1 MRPATERGAEAFDRG
16 TPMRS
21 SPIALALLLV
31 ALSACGE
38 TNDAVEKAP
47 VKAAPTETKVEPT
60 PVPEPIAVP
69 EDPFADDKWEDADT
83 DGAEPTP
90 PPTIETPQGPWP
102 GPCKITY
109 KGGPTVRFK
118 YTDTGGTVRT
128 DADADGTADVC
139 SKFDRTGDHTTKI
152 SIDLDCNK
160 KTDLRIE
167 PKLEDGTNLAVAKV
181 TATDDN
187 GGNREMTLVE
197 LGLFAGLE
205 PGYALQA
212 KRADV
217 DATIKDGKVTKASI
231 KGEGGTK
238 VSIAYDKDG
247 RVKSL
252 DEDLGGDGTV
262 DRKFTY
268 KYDAKGN
275 PTKIEVT
282 VTTPAAKDGGKPE
295 KKKQTA
301 TVDYSCWK

>member
-1 MRPATERGAEAFDRG
+1 MR
-16 TPMRS
+16 RS
-21 SPIALALLLV
+21 PFALALLLPLLCV
-31 ALSACGE
+31 TACG
-38 TNDAVEKAP
+38 DSKDPAEKAP
-47 VKAAPTETKVEPT
+47 AKTIPAETKVEPT
-60 PVPEPIAVP
+60 PVPDPDPKVP
-69 EDPFADDKWEDADT
+69 EDPFADDKWDDGDT
-83 DGAEPTP
+83 DGEEPAP
-90 PPTIETPQGPWP
+90 PKVETPQGPWP

-109 KGGPTVRFK
+109 KGGPTLRFK

-152 SIDLDCNK
+152 SIDLDCDK

-167 PKLEDGTNLAVAKV
+167 PKLEAGTNLAVAKV
-181 TATDDN
+181 TATEEN

-205 PGYALQA
+205 PGYALQT
-212 KRADV
+212 KRSEV

-231 KGEGGTK
+231 KGVGGTK
-238 VSIAYDKDG
+238 IVIAYDKDG

-252 DEDLGGDGTV
+252 DEDLQGDGTV

-282 VTTPAAKDGGKPE
+282 VTTPGVDGGKAT

>member
-1 MRPATERGAEAFDRG
+1 MR
-16 TPMRS
+16 RS
-21 SPIALALLLV
+21 TLAIALLLPLLWV
-31 ALSACGE
+31 SACGDS
-38 TNDAVEKAP
+38 TADKTEKAP
-47 VKAAPTETKVEPT
+47 VKAAPAETKVEPT
-60 PVPEPIAVP
+60 PTPEPDAKVP
-69 EDPFADDKWEDADT
+69 EDPFADDKWEDGET
-83 DGAEPTP
+83 DGEEPTP
-90 PPTIETPQGPWP
+90 PPKVETPQGPRP

-109 KGGPTVRFK
+109 KGGPTLRFK
-118 YTDTGGTVRT
+118 YTDAGGTVRT
-128 DADADGTADVC
+128 DADADGNADVC
-139 SKFDRTGDHTTKI
+139 SKFDRSGDHTTKI

-181 TATDDN
+181 TATEEN

-212 KRADV
+212 KRGDV
-217 DATIKDGKVTKASI
+217 DATIKDGKVTKASV
-231 KGEGGTK
+231 KGEGGAK
-238 VSIAYDKDG
+238 IVVAYDKDG

-252 DEDLGGDGTV
+252 DEDLTGDGTV

-282 VTTPAAKDGGKPE
+282 VTTPGVDGGKPT

>member
-1 MRPATERGAEAFDRG
+1 MR
-16 TPMRS
+16 RS
-21 SPIALALLLV
+21 PLAIALLLPLLWV
-31 ALSACGE
+31 TAFGCGDSKDS
-38 TNDAVEKAP
+38 TDKAP
-47 VKAAPTETKVEPT
+47 TKAAPAETKVEPT
-60 PVPEPIAVP
+60 PSADPDPKLP
-69 EDPFADDKWEDADT
+69 EDPFADDKWDDGET
-83 DGAEPTP
+83 DGEEPAP
-90 PPTIETPQGPWP
+90 PKAETPQGPWP

-109 KGGPTVRFK
+109 KGGPTLRFK
-118 YTDTGGTVRT
+118 YTATGGTVRT
-128 DADADGTADVC
+128 DADADGNADVC
-139 SKFDRTGDHTTKI
+139 SKFDRTGDLTTKI

-167 PKLEDGTNLAVAKV
+167 PKLEAGSNLAVAKV
-181 TATDDN
+181 TATEEN
-187 GGNREMTLVE
+187 GGNREMTLIE

-212 KRADV
+212 KRTDV
-217 DATIKDGKVTKASI
+217 DATIKDGKVTKAVI

-238 VSIAYDKDG
+238 VVIGYDKDG

-252 DEDLGGDGTV
+252 DEDIEGDGTV

-282 VTTPAAKDGGKPE
+282 VTTPQAKGGADGGKAT

-301 TVDYSCWK
+301 TVDYACWK